1 MSFAKNI
8 SKYIGKNIIKNL
20 CVKCIKYFL
29 IMVKKST
36 TDAIK
41 TSTSN
46 RATKKTAESIGDL
59 IGNNIANKITKNSL
73 KNNS

>member
-1 MSFAKNI
+1 
-8 SKYIGKNIIKNL
+8 
-20 CVKCIKYFL
+20 
-29 IMVKKST
+29 MVKKST

-59 IGNNIANKITKNSL
+59 IGNNIAYKITKNSL
-73 KNNS
+73 KNNSQTDFPTSEKSLEIPV